1 MAALSLCANARDDRP
16 RGGPGGLRASVTVV
30 RLLYSGEEL
39 RQQMSDM
46 VGSGGTNADLKAL
59 SQRVLRDDFDADAVE
74 AGIAD
79 RLEAGVSPQHLDRL
93 AAFARTET
101 GQLVTRIVQ
110 TRGAASLPSEVDRHP
125 PHLMHGL
132 GMLFQSDAW
141 KAAFEQIKGDVVGP
155 MLLGYTKR
163 LVCEGARRDEA
174 ELFARMVSS
183 GRCTEGDAAAAQ

>member
-1 MAALSLCANARDDRP
+1 
-16 RGGPGGLRASVTVV
+16 
-30 RLLYSGEEL
+30 
-39 RQQMSDM
+39 
-46 VGSGGTNADLKAL
+46 L

-110 TRGAASLPSEVDRHP
+110 TRGAASLTREIDRHP
-125 PHLMHGL
+125 PHLMRGL

-163 LVCEGARRDEA
+163 LVCEGARRDEPD
-174 ELFARMVSS
+174 LFARMVSS
-183 GRCTEGDAAAAQ
+183 GRCTADGAAADQ